1 MKPMDLRAIS
11 LRLAA
16 VLVVLAVAGTA
27 SALTINGLMNETFKL
42 FEYSNDGSDL
52 SVTAFNTT
60 INGPDEVVIGVTLKN
75 NDGASAHFANVTVKL
90 LDAAGDLA
98 DPAASITK
106 ATGSVAASGTSE
118 DTWTFSITGIVAAY
132 TDVMII
138 IDQSS

>member
-1 MKPMDLRAIS
+1 MAQWIQSGLGAT
-11 LRLAA
+11 LAG
-16 VLVVLAVAGTA
+16 LLEF
-27 SALTINGLMNETFKL
+27 LPPTIFQP
-42 FEYSNDGSDL
+42 S
-52 SVTAFNTT
+52 NTT
-60 INGPDEVVIGVTLKN
+60 VNGDDEVVIGVTVKN

-106 ATGSVAASGTSE
+106 AMGSVAASGTSA

-132 TDVMII
+132 TDVLII